1 MTVKSFHRGHAV
13 IWCTS
18 TNGWLYADKG
28 QSIKDDKRHCGHCG
42 KQGVKDHDYCLG
54 TLPGVA
60 NACCGHGDRSR
71 AYIQFTN
78 GLIIRGFTIG
88 ENKS

>member
-1 MTVKSFHRGHAV
+1 MPSTSFHRGHAV
-13 IWCTS
+13 VWDSS
-18 TNGWLYADKG
+18 TNGWLYADTG
-28 QSIKDDKRHCGHCG
+28 ESIRDKRRPCAHCESND
-42 KQGVKDHDYCLG
+42 VKDHDVCLG

-78 GLIIRGFTIG
+78 GVIIRGFVLD
-88 ENKS
+88 